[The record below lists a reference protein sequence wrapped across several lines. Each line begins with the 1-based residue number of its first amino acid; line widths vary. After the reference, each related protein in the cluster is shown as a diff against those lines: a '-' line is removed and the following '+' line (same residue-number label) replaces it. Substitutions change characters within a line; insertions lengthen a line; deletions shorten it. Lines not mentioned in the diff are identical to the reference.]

1 MAKKLDIA
9 VEGMTCAACS
19 SRVERAL
26 GKLDYV
32 AAANV
37 NLATER
43 ATVTLNAPKHL
54 EDVLEA
60 IRKAGY
66 GASLVEGDK
75 TRAAQDAAREQEF
88 TRLQRA
94 VIIAAAATIPLF
106 ILEMGHMMVPA
117 FASWLDSFLT
127 QQARF
132 FVMFVLATVVQ
143 FGPGWRFYERGAVAL
158 WQRMPDMDSLVMLGS
173 TAAYGYSVV
182 ATFFPQVI
190 PTGSSHV
197 YFESSAVIITLIL
210 LGRLFEMQARGR
222 TSSAIRELMKLRPQ
236 SATVLVDGT
245 ERKVNIDDVQV
256 GDVLVLRPGER
267 VAVDGVVLTGE
278 SFVSEA
284 MMSGEPIPVEKQ
296 AGAELIG
303 GTVNGSGSLTYR
315 AEAVGGATI
324 LAQIIELVEE
334 AQGAKLPIQAL
345 ADRVVRVFVPIVI
358 GVAALTFLTWLIFGP
373 EPATTFALV
382 NMVAVLIIACP
393 CAMGLAT
400 PTSIMVGSAKAA
412 ELGVLFR
419 NGAALQSLGEVS
431 VMAFDKTGTLTEGKP
446 EVDTVTAF
454 GMPEEQLIALAAA
467 AEQRS
472 EHPLALALLTY
483 AKANNIALAEVEQ
496 FQAESGFGISAQVA
510 GSNVVVGSARYLR
523 QLGVDITAAEHTER
537 AIGSELWVGVN
548 GALAG
553 LITVTDRIKHEA
565 PTVIAELIARGI
577 EPVMITGD
585 AQANAEHVA
594 QQLGIT
600 RVLAEVAP
608 GDKAAAVQELQ
619 QHGTVAFVGDGMN
632 DAPALAQADVGV
644 AIGTGTDVAIEA
656 ADLVLMSGRLQNVV
670 NAVQLS
676 RATLTNIKQ
685 NLFWAFIYN
694 VVLIPV
700 AAGVLYPAFGILL
713 SPMLAAAAM
722 GLSSVFVV
730 FNALRLRGFRSV
742 LA

>member
-1 MAKKLDIA
+1 MAEKVDIA

-26 GKLDYV
+26 GKLDFI

-43 ATVTLNAPKHL
+43 ATVTLDTPKHID
-54 EDVLEA
+54 DVLEA

-66 GASLVEGDK
+66 GASLVAGDK
-75 TRAAQDAAREQEF
+75 TREAQDAAREQEF
-88 TRLQRA
+88 SRLKHS
-94 VIIAAAATIPLF
+94 VLIAAAATIPLF
-106 ILEMGHMMVPA
+106 ILEMGHMLIPA
-117 FASWLDSFLT
+117 FATWLDSFLT
-127 QQARF
+127 MQARF
-132 FVMFVLATVVQ
+132 FVMFVLATIVQ

-158 WQRMPDMDSLVMLGS
+158 WQRSPDMDSLVMLGS
-173 TAAYGYSVV
+173 SAAYGYSVV
-182 ATFFPQVI
+182 ATFLPNVI
-190 PTGSSHV
+190 PDGGGHV

-222 TSSAIRELMKLRPQ
+222 TSSAIRELVKLRPRTAVVLQ
-236 SATVLVDGT
+236 DGAEVTVP
-245 ERKVNIDDVQV
+245 IDDVQV
-256 GDVLVLRPGER
+256 GDVLLLKPGER
-267 VAVDGVVLTGE
+267 VAVDGVVVSGE

-284 MMSGEPIPVEKQ
+284 MMSGEPVPVEKS
-296 AGAELIG
+296 AGDQVIG
-303 GTVNGSGSLTYR
+303 GTVNGSGALTYR
-315 AEAVGGATI
+315 AEAVGSHTV

-358 GVAALTFLTWLIFGP
+358 GIAALTFIAWLIFGP
-373 EPATTFALV
+373 EPAATFALV
-382 NMVAVLIIACP
+382 NTVAVLIIACP

-419 NGAALQSLGEVS
+419 NGGALQSLGEVS

-446 EVDTVTAF
+446 TVGTVQAF
-454 GMPEEQLIALAAA
+454 GMSERELIALTAA
-467 AEQRS
+467 AEQQS
-472 EHPLALALLTY
+472 EHPLALAVLAY
-483 AKANNIALAEVEQ
+483 AAEHNVAPAEVES
-496 FQAESGFGISAQVA
+496 FQAESGFGIRAQVA
-510 GSNVVVGSARYLR
+510 GQDVVVGSERYLHR
-523 QLGVDITAAEHTER
+523 FDIDTAQGREVEA
-537 AIGSELWVGVN
+537 AVGSELWVGID
-548 GALAG
+548 GQLAG
-553 LITVTDRIKHEA
+553 LITVTDQVKDEA
-565 PTVIAELIARGI
+565 RTVVKALIERGI

-585 AQANAEHVA
+585 AKRNAAHVA
-594 QQLGIT
+594 EELGIT

-608 GDKAAAVQELQ
+608 ADKAAAVTELQ
-619 QHGTVAFVGDGMN
+619 QGGSVAFVGDGMN

-644 AIGTGTDVAIEA
+644 AIGTGTDVAIET
-656 ADLVLMSGRLQNVV
+656 ADLVLMSGRLHNVV

-676 RATLTNIKQ
+676 RATLSNIKQ

-694 VVLIPV
+694 IVLIPV
-700 AAGVLYPAFGILL
+700 AAGVLYPAFGIQL

-730 FNALRLRGFRSV
+730 FNALRLRTFASP
-742 LA
+742 L